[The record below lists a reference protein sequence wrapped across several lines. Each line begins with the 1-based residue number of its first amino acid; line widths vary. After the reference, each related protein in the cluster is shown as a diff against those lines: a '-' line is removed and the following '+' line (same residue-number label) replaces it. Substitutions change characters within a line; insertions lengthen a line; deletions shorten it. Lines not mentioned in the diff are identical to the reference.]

1 MTETATFGAGC
12 FWGVEVDFRNTPGVK
27 DAAVGYMGGDVP
39 NPTYEQVCRDNTG
52 HAEVVQ
58 VEFDPDE
65 ISYETLLQTFWDAHD
80 PTQVNRQG
88 PDVGRQYRSAIF
100 YHSPEQQE
108 IALASKA
115 KVQARY
121 TVPGGHRG
129 RAGEGLLARRGVP
142 PAVPGEARPRELRD
156 LDRGPGAVGRRPFE
170 GRQRAA
176 RGCGRRSGRRA
187 P

>member
-39 NPTYEQVCRDNTG
+39 NPTYEQVCTDRTG

-65 ISYETLLQTFWDAHD
+65 VSYETLLRTFWDAHD
-80 PTQVNRQG
+80 PTQLQPPGPRRGAPVPLGHLLPLARAAGGRARVEGQG
-88 PDVGRQYRSAIF
+88 PDALHGAGR
-100 YHSPEQQE
+100 
-108 IALASKA
+108 
-115 KVQARY
+115 
-121 TVPGGHRG
+121 HRD
-129 RAGEGLLARRGVP
+129 RAGEGVLARRGVP

-156 LDRGPGAVGRRPFE
+156 LAG
-170 GRQRAA
+170 
-176 RGCGRRSGRRA
+176 
-187 P
+187 

>member
-39 NPTYEQVCRDNTG
+39 NPTYEQVCTDRTG

-65 ISYETLLQTFWDAHD
+65 IPYETLLRTFWDAHD
-80 PTQVNRQG
+80 PTQRNSQG

-108 IALASKA
+108 VALASKA
-115 KVQARY
+115 RVQSRNTAPVVTEIEPAKDFWRAEEHHQQY
-121 TVPGGHRG
+121 LVKRG
-129 RAGEGLLARRGVP
+129 RATC
-142 PAVPGEARPRELRD
+142 AV
-156 LDRGPGAVGRRPFE
+156 
-170 GRQRAA
+170 
-176 RGCGRRSGRRA
+176 
-187 P
+187 